1 MREKNERGGLVDWN
15 EGGRGR
21 VEIVMLRGG
30 QGGVFCGLSLTRLRL
45 LFYNFISQEINFQ
58 GIFLGVELNGP

>member
-30 QGGVFCGLSLTRLRL
+30 QGGVFWFTRKVYFSQKI
-45 LFYNFISQEINFQ
+45 LFSKEFSWINF
-58 GIFLGVELNGP
+58 GP